1 MKNPK
6 SILITGA
13 SSGIGEALAME
24 YADNGISLYLSGRNK
39 ERLDKVAAKCKA
51 LSATVTTN
59 VINVTNKQAT
69 KEWINGI
76 TTLDLVIANA
86 GIGKSF
92 KADDDLDEH
101 ITEIFDTNLNG
112 VFNTTH
118 PSINKMKKQG
128 RGQIAL
134 ISSIAGYR
142 GMPSA
147 PGYSASKIAV
157 KGYGEALRG
166 FYHGQNIQIN
176 VICPGFVRSRITD
189 KNNFKMP
196 FYMEAPKAAKIIRRD
211 LAKNKGLI
219 TFPWQ
224 MRMIAGIM
232 FNLIPDFL
240 LEKMLRRLP
249 NK

>member
-1 MKNPK
+1 
-6 SILITGA
+6 
-13 SSGIGEALAME
+13 ME

-39 ERLDKVAAKCKA
+39 ERLSDVASKCKT
-51 LSATVTTN
+51 LGATVTTKI
-59 VINVTNKQAT
+59 INVTEKQAM
-69 KEWINGI
+69 KEWIDGI
-76 TTLDLVIANA
+76 TTLDLVIAKA
-86 GIGKSF
+86 GMGKSF
-92 KADDDLDEH
+92 KVDDDLDEH
-101 ITEIFDTNLNG
+101 ITEIFDTNLGG

-118 PSINKMKKQG
+118 PSVTKMQKQG
-128 RGQIAL
+128 SGQIAL

-142 GMPSA
+142 GMPSSPA
-147 PGYSASKIAV
+147 YSASKVAV
-157 KGYGEALRG
+157 KGYGEALRR

-176 VICPGFVRSRITD
+176 VICPGFVSSRITD

-224 MRMIAGIM
+224 MRIIAGMM
-232 FNLIPDFL
+232 FNLIPDFI
-240 LEKMLRRLP
+240 LEKMLRGLP

>member
-1 MKNPK
+1 LKNPK

-24 YADNGISLYLSGRNK
+24 YADFGITLYISGRNQQ
-39 ERLDKVAAKCKA
+39 RLNEVSAKCRTKG
-51 LSATVTTN
+51 ATVTTK
-59 VINVTNKQAT
+59 VINVTDKTQM
-69 KEWINGI
+69 KDWIDGI
-76 TTLDLVIANA
+76 TNLDLVIANA

-92 KADDDLDEH
+92 KSDGDIDAH
-101 ITEIFDTNLNG
+101 VTEIFDTNLGG

-118 PSINKMKKQG
+118 PSIEKMKKQG
-128 RGQIAL
+128 AGQIAL

-147 PGYSASKIAV
+147 PAYSASKVAV

-166 FYHGQNIQIN
+166 FYHANNIQIN

-196 FYMEAPKAAKIIRRD
+196 FYMEATRAAKIIRRD

-224 MRMIAGIM
+224 MRIIAGIA
-232 FNLIPDFL
+232 FNLVPDFI
-240 LEKMLRRLP
+240 LEKMLRALP